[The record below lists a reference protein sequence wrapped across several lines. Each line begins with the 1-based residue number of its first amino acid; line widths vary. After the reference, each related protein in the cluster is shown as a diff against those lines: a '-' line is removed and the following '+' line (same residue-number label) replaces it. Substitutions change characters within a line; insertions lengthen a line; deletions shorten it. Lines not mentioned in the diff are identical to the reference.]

1 LINSDGVSVPAPFD
15 AEVDLLVVGAGS
27 AGMTAAITGK
37 AAGLDTVLVEK
48 SAVFGGSTAMSGGG
62 VWVPNGPEFERL
74 GERDDP
80 EAVVEYL
87 IAIAGD
93 DVDHARLRR
102 YVEAAPRMMRFL
114 GEQSVHLRDAFFWSR
129 GYSDYYPA
137 KGGNPKGRGLWAK
150 PIDQRLLGEG
160 ESEIRGGRKARIP
173 GLPRGMWMTSLDL
186 HSINRIRWRVG
197 GVGPYATFFR
207 LGWRFLR
214 ARVLGERIAA
224 NGAALAIR
232 LRLALRDAGVPLWLS
247 TPLQR
252 LITDAEGAVIG
263 AELERDG
270 KPFRVRARAGVVVAS
285 GGFENSAELRPRYQ
299 PTIGTG
305 WSRGNPDNTG
315 DGIVAGEAVG
325 AALDLMDDAWWSP
338 TLALPGK
345 QFGSVAER
353 QYPGQFVVNSAGSRF
368 VNESS
373 PYIDFGHAQ
382 IAGHETGVSHIP
394 AYMILDDRAWRRNII
409 CGHFP
414 GVPMPKDWLAS
425 GMVRK
430 ADSLRELA
438 EAIGVPGDALER
450 TAERFNGFA
459 RAGVD
464 EDFARGSSS
473 YDNYYGDPTYANPNL
488 AEVSKPPFY
497 AFQVFPGDLG
507 TKGGLLTD
515 ADARVLDA
523 NGSPID
529 GLYAAGN
536 ASAAVM
542 GHSYAGPGAT
552 IGPAM
557 TFGWLAARHAA
568 SRVGEGEGERE
579 AQRRSAVSA

>member
-1 LINSDGVSVPAPFD
+1 VSDAAATFD
-15 AEVDLLVVGAGS
+15 AEIDLLVVGAGA

-37 AAGLDTVLVEK
+37 AAGLDVVLAEK
-48 SAVFGGSTAMSGGG
+48 AAVFGGSTAMSGGG

-80 EAVVEYL
+80 QKVVDYL

-93 DVDHARLRR
+93 KVDHDRLRR
-102 YVEAAPRMMRFL
+102 YVDAAPQMMRFL
-114 GEQSVHLRDAFFWSR
+114 GEQSPHMKDAFFWSK

-137 KGGNPKGRGLWAK
+137 KGGNPRGRGLWAR
-150 PIDQRLLGEG
+150 PIDQRLLGDA

-173 GLPRGMWMTSLDL
+173 GLPRGMWMTSVDL

-214 ARVLGERIAA
+214 ARLLGERIAA

-247 TPLQR
+247 TPLQS
-252 LITDAEGAVIG
+252 LITDADGAVVG
-263 AELERDG
+263 AELQRDG
-270 KPFRVRARAGVVVAS
+270 KPYRVRARGGVVLAT
-285 GGFENSAELRPRYQ
+285 GGFENSPELRPKYQ
-299 PTIGTG
+299 PTVGKG

-315 DGIVAGEAVG
+315 DGIVSGEAVG
-325 AALDLMDDAWWSP
+325 GALDLMDDAWWSP
-338 TLALPGK
+338 TIALPGK

-353 QYPGQFVVNSAGSRF
+353 QYPGQFIVNAAGERF

-394 AYMILDDRAWRRNII
+394 GFMIIDERAWKRNII

-414 GVPMPKDWLAS
+414 GWPMPKDWLES
-425 GMVRK
+425 GMVKK
-430 ADSLRELA
+430 ADTIRALA
-438 EAIGVPGDALER
+438 EQIGVPPDALEA

-459 RAGVD
+459 RAGKD
-464 EDFARGSSS
+464 EDFHRGESS
-473 YDNYYGDPTYANPNL
+473 YDNYYGDPTYPNPNL
-488 AEVSKPPFY
+488 AEVSKAPFY
-497 AFQVFPGDLG
+497 SLQVYPGDLG
-507 TKGGLLTD
+507 TKGGLVTD
-515 ADARVLDA
+515 PDARVLRADCSA
-523 NGSPID
+523 IP

-542 GHSYAGPGAT
+542 GNSYAGPGAT

-557 TFGWLAARHAA
+557 TFGWLGARHAA
-568 SRVGEGEGERE
+568 QRLADATTAAERVRVQ
-579 AQRRSAVSA
+579 A